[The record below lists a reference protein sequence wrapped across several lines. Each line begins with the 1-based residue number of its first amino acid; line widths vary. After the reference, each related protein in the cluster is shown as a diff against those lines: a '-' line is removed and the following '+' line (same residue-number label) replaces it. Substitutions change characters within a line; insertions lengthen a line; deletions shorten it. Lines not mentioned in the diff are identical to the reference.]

1 MSKGGVNFE
10 DVARAIINRKLSNPL
25 TSNMPIRPEF

>member
-10 DVARAIINRKLSNPL
+10 DVARAIISRKLSNPL